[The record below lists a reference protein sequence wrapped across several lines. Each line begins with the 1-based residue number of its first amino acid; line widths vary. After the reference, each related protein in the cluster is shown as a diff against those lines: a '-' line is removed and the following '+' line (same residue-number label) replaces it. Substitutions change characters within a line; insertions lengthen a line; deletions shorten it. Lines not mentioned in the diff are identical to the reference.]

1 METWIVIEKWL
12 RSHLESQDVRLS
24 VDCPTRQ
31 ALAMSCTVGARH
43 QVLIRR
49 RRSRETNELVS
60 YGVCFSGVRLR
71 DSAGLTPAEFFR
83 SSSSIKDS
91 TFQLSVLAGCEQG
104 HTFGLSVFVQV
115 PKGME
120 SRPDVLNICFPFVR
134 SVVRCWF
141 VVLPCNGELRKRPVA
156 AS

>member
-1 METWIVIEKWL
+1 MVACHEPGGSATPDADQETT
-12 RSHLESQDVRLS
+12 SQ
-24 VDCPTRQ
+24 
-31 ALAMSCTVGARH
+31 
-43 QVLIRR
+43 
-49 RRSRETNELVS
+49 ETNELVS
-60 YGVCFSGVRLR
+60 YGVCFSGVRFR

-120 SRPDVLNICFPFVR
+120 PRPDVSPDVLNILVFPLFAPSFVAGFR
-134 SVVRCWF
+134 
-141 VVLPCNGELRKRPVA
+141 
-156 AS
+156 ASCRAR

>member
-1 METWIVIEKWL
+1 
-12 RSHLESQDVRLS
+12 
-24 VDCPTRQ
+24 
-31 ALAMSCTVGARH
+31 MSCTVGARH

-91 TFQLSVLAGCEQG
+91 TFQSSVLAGCEQG
-104 HTFGLSVFVQV
+104 HTYTFGLSVFVQV